1 MLSHRCLEMGKDDK
15 NHEEYIKEFDN
26 ELKLTGED
34 RQIPKEIREWLGHL
48 LLLYGVPFNYL
59 VPEEAMLPLESIRFF
74 YLDPGWL
81 ECLLEGACSVGRS
94 STVDEKL
101 DQHLRNNFLTE
112 AGEVAG
118 EVRLKAKEKIER
130 TGRKLN
136 WPLTGFLIRSQV
148 VEGWQGLEMKASGVD
163 AQGNIIDRL
172 EPLRI
177 DRLNPE
183 TMLCIFN
190 GKVKKIEVKQP
201 PEGMHFG
208 ASPAG
213 KNTYQKLHLRRLHP
227 SDQAGSQIENTKT
240 DVPMR
245 PDINRVVE
253 FHNLATTMK
262 DNLNKA
268 NAIDETNEFTSAE
281 FGVQMVES
289 PGRVIFSSNDETI

>member
-1 MLSHRCLEMGKDDK
+1 MGKDDK
-15 NHEEYIKEFDN
+15 NYDEYIEEFDN
-26 ELKLTGED
+26 DLKLTGED
-34 RQIPKEIREWLGHL
+34 RQIPQDIREWLGHL
-48 LLLYGVPFNYL
+48 LLLYGVPFNCL
-59 VPEEAMLPLESIRFF
+59 VPDEDMLPPDSIRFF

-94 STVDEKL
+94 NTVDETL

-112 AGEVAG
+112 AGKVAG
-118 EVRLKAKEKIER
+118 ELRLKAKEKIEG
-130 TGRKLN
+130 TGKKLN

-163 AQGNIIDRL
+163 AQGNIIDPL
-172 EPLRI
+172 DPLRI

-213 KNTYQKLHLRRLHP
+213 ENKYVKLHLRGLP
-227 SDQAGSQIENTKT
+227 SGDQIENPNSS
-240 DVPMR
+240 VPMR
-245 PDINRVVE
+245 ADRVVDIKL
-253 FHNLATTMK
+253 LAERMQSVLK
-262 DNLNKA
+262 EDK
-268 NAIDETNEFTSAE
+268 FTSAE

-289 PGRVIFSSNDETI
+289 PGRVIFSSNDEPI